1 MEYRLCA
8 TRSYTSPTDMPLG
21 TSPLASPA
29 GVAQTPLAP
38 PAESGH
44 AGLAG
49 SFVAVKYAGREDAV
63 PLLAAKVQKG
73 GTGVWGTAVMPPN
86 PVTPD
91 EARELVTWI
100 LTLKEN

>member
-1 MEYRLCA
+1 MKPILVLLPALACA
-8 TRSYTSPTDMPLG
+8 MPAMAGIDMAQKKNCLSCHMIDQKLVG
-21 TSPLASPA
+21 PA
-29 GVAQTPLAP
+29 WRD
-38 PAESGH
+38 
-44 AGLAG
+44 
-49 SFVAVKYAGREDAV
+49 VAVKYAGREDAV

-100 LTLKEN
+100 LTLKKN

>member
-1 MEYRLCA
+1 MKPILVLVPALACA
-8 TRSYTSPTDMPLG
+8 MPAMAGIDMAQKKNCLSCHMIDQKLVG
-21 TSPLASPA
+21 PA
-29 GVAQTPLAP
+29 WRD
-38 PAESGH
+38 
-44 AGLAG
+44 
-49 SFVAVKYAGREDAV
+49 VAVKYAGREDAV

-100 LTLKEN
+100 LTLNKH

>member
-1 MEYRLCA
+1 MKPILVLVPA
-8 TRSYTSPTDMPLG
+8 LSFAMPAMAGIDMARQKNCLSCHMIDQKLVG
-21 TSPLASPA
+21 PA
-29 GVAQTPLAP
+29 WRDVAA
-38 PAESGH
+38 
-44 AGLAG
+44 
-49 SFVAVKYAGREDAV
+49 KYAGREDAV

-100 LTLKEN
+100 LTLKKN

>member
-1 MEYRLCA
+1 MKPILVLVPALAC
-8 TRSYTSPTDMPLG
+8 SMPAMAGIEQAQKKNCLSCHMIDQKLVG
-21 TSPLASPA
+21 PA
-29 GVAQTPLAP
+29 WRD
-38 PAESGH
+38 
-44 AGLAG
+44 
-49 SFVAVKYAGREDAV
+49 VAVKYAGREDAV

-100 LTLKEN
+100 LTLKKN

>member
-1 MEYRLCA
+1 MKSILVLVSALACTMPA
-8 TRSYTSPTDMPLG
+8 MAGIDMAQKKNCLSCHMIDQKLVG
-21 TSPLASPA
+21 PA
-29 GVAQTPLAP
+29 WRD
-38 PAESGH
+38 
-44 AGLAG
+44 
-49 SFVAVKYAGREDAV
+49 VAVKYAGREDAV

-100 LTLKEN
+100 LTLKKN